1 MCEGLKT
8 GICTVEVTEPV
19 PLSSQTSSESLDL
32 ALWILSARVTKCADN
47 QKRVQ
52 ILNVKYIV

>member
-1 MCEGLKT
+1 M
-8 GICTVEVTEPV
+8 EVTEPV